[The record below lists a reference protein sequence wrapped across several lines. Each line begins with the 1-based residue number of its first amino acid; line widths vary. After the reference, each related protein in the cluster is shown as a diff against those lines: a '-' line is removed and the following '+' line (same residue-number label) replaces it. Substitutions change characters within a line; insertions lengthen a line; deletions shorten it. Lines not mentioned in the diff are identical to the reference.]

1 MLGVPLLMDFRHHR
15 STGAERQDEAN
26 TMTVRIGVIGYGAI
40 GKALADAITAGQAG
54 DAELAGVLVQ
64 RPRDSIPGLPLTVD
78 PVTFFATPMDVVF
91 ECAGHSAVRA
101 HGEAVLQAG
110 ADLYVTAVGALADS
124 SLRTHLENVARE
136 ADRRLVIPSAGIG
149 ALDILAGAAVGGL
162 DRVTIT
168 VRKDV
173 ESWRDTHAETLCDLD
188 ALQQPFEIYRG
199 SVAGGAP
206 LYPGNVNISM
216 ATALAGIGPDRTE
229 LVIVADPTITTHVVQ
244 IEAEGVFGRFSF
256 TEDVLPSATNQKT
269 GRIVAMALIKTARQL
284 SSPLVVGA

>member
-1 MLGVPLLMDFRHHR
+1 
-15 STGAERQDEAN
+15 
-26 TMTVRIGVIGYGAI
+26 MTVRIGVIGYGAI
-40 GKALADAITAGQAG
+40 GKALADAIAAGQAG

-64 RPRDSIPGLPLTVD
+64 RPRSPVPHLPLTAD
-78 PVTFFATPMDVVF
+78 PATFFSGPMDAVF

-101 HGEAVLQAG
+101 HGEAVLRTG
-110 ADLYVTAVGALADS
+110 ADLYVTAVGALADPA
-124 SLRTHLENVARE
+124 LRVNLEKTARQ
-136 ADRRLVIPSAGIG
+136 AGRRLVIPSAGIG

-173 ESWRDTHAETLCDLD
+173 KSWRDTHAETLCDLD
-188 ALQQPFEIYRG
+188 ALREPFEIYRG
-199 SVAGGAP
+199 SVTAGAP

-229 LVIVADPTITTHVVQ
+229 LVIVADPTITTHVVE
-244 IEAEGVFGRFSF
+244 IEAVGAFGRFTF
-256 TEDVLPSATNQKT
+256 AEDVLPSVTNQKT

-284 SSPLVVGA
+284 SSPLVIGA